1 MEFKGTQGPWKIIHG
16 GFRHDDG
23 FSIGSDNAS
32 ASCVK
37 VTCECWPCTIIDQEH
52 RDELLA
58 NARLIAAAPDL
69 LSACLGALRIQEL
82 WYPVASDD
90 DEECAALNSMRKKFE
105 SAIAKALGES

>member
-1 MEFKGTQGPWKIIHG
+1 MEFKGTQGPWKVIHG
-16 GFRHDDG
+16 GFRTDDG

-32 ASCVK
+32 ASRVK

-69 LSACLGALRIQEL
+69 LAVCIDLGDGEPCRYDHNEFC
-82 WYPVASDD
+82 
-90 DEECAALNSMRKKFE
+90 EEHYCSRPCKHETARA
-105 SAIAKALGES
+105 AIAKALGE

>member
-1 MEFKGTQGPWKIIHG
+1 MKFKGTQGEWVATGQSGTPGHCFVAQVFG
-16 GFRHDDG
+16 
-23 FSIGSDNAS
+23 NAGPVANIES
-32 ASCVK
+32 TEDPAIA
-37 VTCECWPCTIIDQEH
+37 T
-52 RDELLA
+52 A